1 MRPFV
6 VFVAC
11 ICLGLG
17 CNGKKNPRER
27 GQPQQK
33 ASTGESTGN
42 SAIVA
47 VERGKD
53 SAFAMSLQTD
63 PAQPRFGRK
72 TRFTVKVTNPSGAPV
87 DAAQAHVSLVMP
99 LMDMG
104 KNEFDLKPAG
114 DGLYQG
120 TGEFTMGGE
129 WEVVTTAA
137 ANGKTGKYTFNIK
150 VAE

>member
-1 MRPFV
+1 MRTSLV
-6 VFVAC
+6 LVAC

-17 CNGKKNPRER
+17 CNTKKSAPER
-27 GQPQQK
+27 AQPQHT
-33 ASTGESTGN
+33 ATPGESTGN

-47 VERGKD
+47 VERAKD
-53 SAFAMSLQTD
+53 SAFNMSLETD

-104 KNEFDLKPAG
+104 KNEFELKPAG

-137 ANGKTGKYTFNIK
+137 ANGMTGKYTFNIK